1 MKKVKYSTAALQN
14 PMRPDEDKKFYA
26 VLQTTGT
33 ITTDELIEHIS
44 EHGSNFSEGTI
55 AGVLRD
61 IVSCVQEH
69 ILQGFIVELAP
80 LGKFYPSCSSEGTNT
95 DAEFTASD
103 IKTFRANFR
112 PNGKLSPDVLRQ
124 KVQFEKS
131 VSVKA
136 QKALESAINAGTLTL
151 NSDGEL
157 VSGEGGEGN
166 TGGGGSNNGVS
177 GD

>member
-26 VLQTTGT
+26 VLQTAGT

-61 IVSCVQEH
+61 IVNCVQEH

-80 LGKFYPSCSSEGTNT
+80 FGKFYPSCSSEGANT
-95 DAEFTASD
+95 DADFTASD

-112 PNGKLSPDVLRQ
+112 PNGKLSPEVLRQ
-124 KVQFEKS
+124 KVQFEKT

-136 QKALESAINAGTLTL
+136 QKALEAAINAGTITIDA
-151 NSDGEL
+151 NGQL
-157 VSGEGGEGN
+157 VTGDSGEN
-166 TGGGGSNNGVS
+166 GGGGAGNNIS

>member
-61 IVSCVQEH
+61 IVSCVQ
-69 ILQGFIVELAP
+69 
-80 LGKFYPSCSSEGTNT
+80 
-95 DAEFTASD
+95 
-103 IKTFRANFR
+103 
-112 PNGKLSPDVLRQ
+112 
-124 KVQFEKS
+124 
-131 VSVKA
+131 
-136 QKALESAINAGTLTL
+136 
-151 NSDGEL
+151 DGERL
-157 VSGEGGEGN
+157 LTGSMNQSLDAGAVSCWNCCFSFSSKRGCVCARSFCCA
-166 TGGGGSNNGVS
+166 GSAFRS
-177 GD
+177 